1 MAVGYGERGQRRNHK
16 NRNLHKKYTR
26 SQGRGSRGA
35 WNVLLLGVHTA
46 FHSAHETL
54 HCLARAEPESTVNT
68 ALQTFSLNEVS
79 KLIMLPGLFLT
90 G

>member
-1 MAVGYGERGQRRNHK
+1 MESHK
-16 NRNLHKKYTR
+16 NRNLPKKYTR

-35 WNVLLLGVHTA
+35 WNVLLLGVHMA

-54 HCLARAEPESTVNT
+54 HCLETADTESTVN
-68 ALQTFSLNEVS
+68 AVLQTFSLNEVS

>member
-1 MAVGYGERGQRRNHK
+1 MEREGREGITK
-16 NRNLHKKYTR
+16 IEICTR
-26 SQGRGSRGA
+26 STQDHKAEEAGEPGMSSC
-35 WNVLLLGVHTA
+35 WVVHMA

-54 HCLARAEPESTVNT
+54 HCLATAEPGSTVNT
-68 ALQTFSLNEVS
+68 VLQTFSLNEVS